1 MHQPC
6 ALPTELPTP
15 YTRRINEIIIGLEP
29 ITFLFNRQNALPS
42 ELNYF
47 QKKMIAV
54 CVSMVAEGPDSD
66 RESPAY
72 GAGELP
78 FLYPAI

>member
-1 MHQPC
+1 
-6 ALPTELPTP
+6 
-15 YTRRINEIIIGLEP
+15 
-29 ITFLFNRQNALPS
+29 
-42 ELNYF
+42 
-47 QKKMIAV
+47 MIAV
-54 CVSMVAEGPDSD
+54 YAFMVAEGPDSD